1 MVERKKQ
8 NNQQPISIEQINA
21 QYGKLPPQAVEVEEV
36 VLGALMLERDAFQ
49 MISGIIDTPSFY
61 KDEHQKIF
69 ESVKAIVEK
78 EKPVDLMSVTIELKN
93 RNQLEE
99 VGGLAYITQLTRRVA
114 SAAHIEFHARIV
126 AQKFVQRELIRVTSE
141 IQSMS
146 YDDMVDVEDLLSE
159 ARSKLSGI
167 EDTFASANQGKTM
180 DIVAK
185 EAIIDLEHDVKLN
198 KEGNTPGISTGLR
211 ELDESTGGWRK
222 TNLIT
227 IAARPGVG
235 KTSFALFQAVTA
247 ARQGKWVNFYGLEM
261 KSADLFRILLSGET
275 DIARSNIRDGKIE
288 EYQWV
293 KINTAVGELEKLPI
307 LWNDDPDMSVNQ
319 IVANTRRNKK
329 AGRCDLVI
337 IDYLQLVNPSDKKAI
352 REQQIAE
359 ITRKFKQM
367 ALRENISVIELS
379 QLNRDIDK
387 RTDKEP
393 NLSDLR
399 ESGAIEQ
406 DSDVVIFLYDKD
418 GIKLKISKNRRGKK
432 GHPDFWANEE
442 KTVFADSEPVTS
454 DFYRMP
460 EIPFKSEKS
469 DLTLTDVTPF

>member
-1 MVERKKQ
+1 MVANKKQ
-8 NNQQPISIEQINA
+8 NNQQQSIEQINA
-21 QYGKLPPQAVEVEEV
+21 QYGKLPPQAIEVEEAV
-36 VLGALMLERDAFQ
+36 IGALMLERDAFQ
-49 MISGIIDTPSFY
+49 MVSGIIDTTSFY

-69 ESVKAIVEK
+69 EAVKSIVEK
-78 EKPVDLMSVTIELKN
+78 EKPVDLMTVTIELKN

-99 VGGLAYITQLTRRVA
+99 VGGPMEITRLTRRVA
-114 SAAHIEFHARIV
+114 SGAHIEFHARIV
-126 AQKFVQRELIRVTSE
+126 AQKFIQRELIRVSTE
-141 IQSMS
+141 IQTMS

-159 ARSKLSGI
+159 ARSKLNGI
-167 EDTFASANQGKTM
+167 ENTFTSANPGKNM

-185 EAIIDLEHDVKLN
+185 EALIDLEADVKLN
-198 KEGNTPGISTGLR
+198 KEGSTPGISTGLR
-211 ELDESTGGWRK
+211 ELDESTGGWRN

-247 ARQGKWVNFYGLEM
+247 ARQGNWVNFYGLEM
-261 KSADLFRILLSGET
+261 KSTDLFRILLSGET
-275 DIARSNIRDGKIE
+275 DIARSDIRDGKIE
-288 EYQWV
+288 DYHWE
-293 KINTAVGELEKLPI
+293 KINIAVGELEKLPI
-307 LWNDDPDMSVNQ
+307 LWNDDPDLNVNQ

-337 IDYLQLVNPSDKKAI
+337 IDYLQLVNPADKKAI

-367 ALRENISVIELS
+367 ALRENIPVIELS

-393 NLSDLR
+393 TLSDLR

-442 KTVFADSEPVTS
+442 KTIFADSEPLSADYFKNLPVNERFEK
-454 DFYRMP
+454 DG
-460 EIPFKSEKS
+460 PF
-469 DLTLTDVTPF
+469 

>member
-8 NNQQPISIEQINA
+8 NNQQFIEQINS
-21 QYGKLPPQAVEVEEV
+21 QYGKLPPQAIEVEEV
-36 VLGALMLERDAFQ
+36 VIGALLLERDAYQ
-49 MISGIIDTPSFY
+49 LISGIVDTASFY
-61 KDEHQKIF
+61 KSEHQRIF
-69 ESVKAIVEK
+69 EVVKAISEK
-78 EKPVDLMSVTIELKN
+78 EKPVDLLSVTVELKS
-93 RNQLEE
+93 RGQLEE
-99 VGGLAYITQLTRRVA
+99 VGGPAEITRLTRRVA

-126 AQKFVQRELIRVTSE
+126 AQKFIQRELIRISTE
-141 IQSMS
+141 IQSLS

-167 EDTFASANQGKTM
+167 ENTFLSANQGKTM
-180 DIVAK
+180 DVVSK
-185 EAIIDLEHDVKLN
+185 EAIIDLENDVKLQ
-198 KEGNTPGISTGLR
+198 KEGRTPGISTGLR
-211 ELDESTGGWRK
+211 ELDESTGGWRN

-235 KTSFALFQAVTA
+235 KTSFGLFLAVTA

-261 KSADLFRILLSGET
+261 KSTDLFRILLSGET
-275 DIARSNIRDGKIE
+275 DIARSDIRDGKIE
-288 EYQWV
+288 EYQWE
-293 KINTAVGELEKLPI
+293 KINIAVGELEILPI
-307 LWNDDPDMSVNQ
+307 LWNDDADTTINQ

-329 AGRCDLVI
+329 AGRCDLVVV
-337 IDYLQLVNPSDKKAI
+337 DYLQLVNPSDKKAI

-359 ITRKFKQM
+359 ITRKLKQM
-367 ALRENISVIELS
+367 ALRENIPVIELS

-442 KTVFADSEPVTS
+442 KTVFADSEPMD
-454 DFYRMP
+454 DFNKMP
-460 EIPFKSEKS
+460 EINFESTHSQKEPF
-469 DLTLTDVTPF
+469 

>member
-1 MVERKKQ
+1 MVAQKKQ
-8 NNQQPISIEQINA
+8 NNQQAISIEQINA

-49 MISGIIDTPSFY
+49 LVSGIIDTASFY

-69 ESVKAIVEK
+69 EVIKSISEK

-93 RNQLEE
+93 RSQLEE
-99 VGGLAYITQLTRRVA
+99 IGGLAEITKLTRRVA

-126 AQKFVQRELIRVTSE
+126 AQKFIQRELIRVSSE
-141 IQSMS
+141 IQNMS
-146 YDDMVDVEDLLSE
+146 YDDMIDVEDLLSE
-159 ARSKLSGI
+159 ARSKLNSI
-167 EDTFASANQGKTM
+167 ENTFVSANQGKSM
-180 DIVAK
+180 DVVAK
-185 EAIIDLEHDVKLN
+185 EAIIDLENDVKLN

-211 ELDESTGGWRK
+211 ELDESTGGWRN

-235 KTSFALFQAVTA
+235 KTSFALFLAVTA
-247 ARQGKWVNFYGLEM
+247 ARKGKWVNFYGLEM
-261 KSADLFRILLSGET
+261 KSTDLFRILLSGET
-275 DIARSNIRDGKIE
+275 DIARSDIRDGKIE
-288 EYQWV
+288 DPQWV
-293 KINTAVGELEKLPI
+293 KINFAVGELKDLSVI
-307 LWNDDPDMSVNQ
+307 WNDDPDISVNQ

-337 IDYLQLVNPSDKKAI
+337 VDYLQLVNPTDKKAI

-367 ALRENISVIELS
+367 ALREDIPVIELS

-432 GHPDFWANEE
+432 GHPDFWANDE
-442 KTVFADSEPVTS
+442 KTMFADSEPYN
-454 DFYRMP
+454 DFSKLP
-460 EIPFKSEKS
+460 ELKFEDETTKTDPF
-469 DLTLTDVTPF
+469 